1 MTQRS
6 GHPALVSWHRC
17 LAVLAIGRAPPLGRI
32 IAARIGPKDGSSPAR
47 IGRYFGFIAAEPVKS
62 KRCLKQIFTFG
73 PRVRTHRRHFLQ
85 QCEYSLCAIHSGGDW
100 QFVEHE
106 KADTDRDEKDEF
118 LFNLA
123 IYKFNIPGSERIKI
137 LQMLD
142 QYNLNAFS
150 LFGTEESLMKT
161 LAFREFHFPN

>member
-1 MTQRS
+1 
-6 GHPALVSWHRC
+6 
-17 LAVLAIGRAPPLGRI
+17 
-32 IAARIGPKDGSSPAR
+32 
-47 IGRYFGFIAAEPVKS
+47 
-62 KRCLKQIFTFG
+62 
-73 PRVRTHRRHFLQ
+73 VRTHRRHFLQ
-85 QCEYSLCAIHSGGDW
+85 QCEYSLCATHAGGDW

-123 IYKFNIPGSERIKI
+123 FYKFNIPGSERIKI
-137 LQMLD
+137 LRMLD

-161 LAFREFHFPN
+161 LSLREFHFPT